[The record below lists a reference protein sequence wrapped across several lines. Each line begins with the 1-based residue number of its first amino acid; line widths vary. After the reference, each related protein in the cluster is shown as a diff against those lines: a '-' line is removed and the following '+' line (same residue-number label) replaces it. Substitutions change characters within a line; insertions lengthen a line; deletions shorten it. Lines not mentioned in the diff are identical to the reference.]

1 MNVDSRACIRHSK
14 VRKLLLATCAGFGV
28 WMAIGTSGAVAAD
41 GGLVG
46 AIVTPITAGIGL
58 NLNQTNINV
67 LGVQNRTGNAIGN
80 KVNQENSVRSA
91 TSVR

>member
-1 MNVDSRACIRHSK
+1 MNVDSRAGKRYSK
-14 VRKLLLATCAGFGV
+14 VRKLLLATCAGVGV
-28 WMAIGTSGAVAAD
+28 WMAIGTSGAFAAG
-41 GGLVG
+41 GGLIG
-46 AIVTPITAGIGL
+46 DIVAPITAGVGL

-80 KVNQENSVRSA
+80 KVNQENSVRST